1 MNFDKEPTV
10 EAVKQPGSEESEMAK
25 DLDGFVPGSAE
36 EKRLVRKIDL
46 YLMPILWI
54 KYVFNYIDRTN
65 IVRHIHL
72 LAHDLGS
79 EGFANSSGVIQGN
92 ARIAGMQRDLNLTDD
107 GYAWALSIFFFGY
120 LICEVP
126 SNMLLSRSRPSVFL
140 PSIMLVWGALSASMA
155 ACRTY
160 GALLA
165 FRFVLGCVEAGF
177 FPGVLY
183 MLSCWYTRAELG
195 KRFAVFYTA
204 AVLSGAFGGILAG
217 AITANLHDAHGIA
230 GWRWLFIIEGVA
242 TVAVALVSYFIL
254 LDYPATSTKLSPEER
269 KLAAL
274 RIMHDGIAN
283 GGVAENRLSHWQA
296 FLAAISDPRTYM
308 FMLLVMLDLGAG
320 TISYFIPTITLTL
333 GYDTVRAQYMTVP
346 IYAIAA
352 VCLNIIAWSSDR
364 HVERRWHIAG
374 ALAIGFVG
382 SVVCATVTNAVV
394 RYVMICFVA
403 VGIWSA
409 LPLILS
415 WTSGV
420 IGLPPEKRAIVLALV
435 NAFGN
440 FSSVY
445 GSRIWPHSD
454 SPGYHIGFGVT
465 AGFLGAGVVLAVL
478 VPVLCRWSQ
487 AWVRTEPTTLEE
499 SEAR

>member
-1 MNFDKEPTV
+1 MYSAKEPAFNMAT
-10 EAVKQPGSEESEMAK
+10 KTGSPPPPEESEMAAE
-25 DLDGFVPGSAE
+25 LSNFVPGSPE

-65 IVRHIHL
+65 I
-72 LAHDLGS
+72 
-79 EGFANSSGVIQGN
+79 GN
-92 ARIAGMQRDLNLTDD
+92 AKIAGMQHDLNLTDD
-107 GYAWALSIFFFGY
+107 GYAWVLSIFFFGY

-126 SNMLLSRSRPSVFL
+126 SNMILSRSRPSVFL
-140 PSIMLVWGALSASMA
+140 PTIMLVWGALSASMA
-155 ACRTY
+155 AAQSY

-165 FRFVLGCVEAGF
+165 FRFVLGCLESGF

-195 KRFAVFYTA
+195 KRYAIFYTA

-217 AITANLHDAHGIA
+217 AITSNLHDAHGIA

-242 TVAVALVSYFIL
+242 TIAVACVSYFIL
-254 LDYPATSTKLSPEER
+254 LDYPSTSAKLTAEESKLS
-269 KLAAL
+269 AL

-283 GGVAENRLSHWQA
+283 GGLGERRLSHWRA
-296 FLAAISDPRTYM
+296 FMAAVSDPRTYM
-308 FMLLVMLDLGAG
+308 FMVLVMLDLGAG

-333 GYDTVRAQYMTVP
+333 GYDTVKAQYMTVP
-346 IYAIAA
+346 IYVIAA

-364 HVERRWHIAG
+364 YAERRWHIAG
-374 ALAIGFVG
+374 ALAIGFIG
-382 SVVCATVTNAVV
+382 SVVCVAVNDAVV

-403 VGIWSA
+403 IGIWSA

-445 GSRIWPHSD
+445 GSRIWPKSD

-465 AGFLGAGVVLAVL
+465 AGFLGAGMVLAVL
-478 VPVLCRWSQ
+478 IPVLCQLCQ
-487 AWVRTEPTTLEE
+487 AWTRTDSTNDEE
-499 SEAR
+499 EEAKA